1 MTRRSLAEQAIYST
15 IKLTAYKNGAPISTG
30 TGFFYHF
37 VQTET
42 SNCPAIVTNKHVV
55 SGADQ
60 ILATCHIED
69 SERGPSGSYIDFKIP
84 INPAST
90 IHHPNPD
97 VDLCAIA
104 ISPALMK
111 AQENG
116 TPVFFTAL
124 NASVIPADDEWQHYD
139 AIESVTMI
147 GCPNGISDEAN
158 NLPIARRGITAS
170 SLARNYNGKSEFVV
184 DMACFPGS
192 SGSPVFVL
200 DQNGFFDRK
209 SERYMMGG
217 SRIKLVGILYAGPLI
232 SQSGKIILAQPPKV
246 EIAAMMHLGYCIKST
261 QLEAIDSIF
270 KKLSENE

>member
-1 MTRRSLAEQAIYST
+1 MTRSLAEQAIYST
-15 IKLTAYKNGAPISTG
+15 IKLTAYKNGAPVSTG
-30 TGFFYHF
+30 TGFFYRF
-37 VQTET
+37 AETLT
-42 SNCPAIVTNKHVV
+42 SNCPAIVTNKHVI

-84 INPAST
+84 INSASV
-90 IHHPNPD
+90 IYHPEAE

-104 ISPALMK
+104 ITPMLLK

-124 NASVIPADDEWQHYD
+124 NASVIPADDEWQNYD

-158 NLPIARRGITAS
+158 NLPIVRRGITAS
-170 SLARNYNGKSEFVV
+170 SLARNYNRKSEFVV

-200 DQNGFFDRK
+200 DQNGFYDRK
-209 SERYMMGG
+209 TNHYMMGG
-217 SRIKLVGILYAGPLI
+217 SRINLVGILYAGPLI
-232 SQSGKIILAQPPKV
+232 SQSGTVALAQPPKV

-261 QLEAIDSIF
+261 QLKSIDSIF
-270 KKLSENE
+270 KALSENE